1 MAMTNEDLEA
11 RDGREI
17 ASEVGPGW
25 VSEGPASSIRRHA
38 RKDGSLIDVEIRGHV
53 IDYHG
58 RRAQISLMIDVT
70 EQRQLEAQ
78 LREAAKIEAVGQL
91 AGGIAHD
98 FNNVLTAV
106 NGYADLLATE
116 LGDDPRAED
125 AREIGRAGHR
135 AVELTR
141 QLLAFARRQKLAPRP
156 VDVNAVVANVIPM
169 LMRLISED
177 ITLVTCPAD
186 GPAVV
191 EVDPSQLEQV
201 LVNLAINARDA
212 MPGGGQLTIATAIQ
226 KADYRRR
233 HHLRGPAVL
242 LTVADSG
249 SGMSRD
255 VLSRI
260 FEPFFTTKAL
270 TGTGLGLATVHGIV
284 SQSGGEIWADSS
296 VGKGTT
302 FSILLPRSD
311 RHPMAAPEIP
321 QRLVSSDAG
330 STILVVEDDPEVRR
344 FAVRTLEHHGHNV
357 LVAASPSQGMAL
369 AESGDRIDLLLTD
382 LVMPGGSG
390 RDLAHRLLALRPELA
405 VLFMSGYEAEHAIDL
420 TEDGRSGFLAKPF
433 GPDQLI
439 TRVREALSR

>member
-1 MAMTNEDLEA
+1 M
-11 RDGREI
+11 
-17 ASEVGPGW
+17 
-25 VSEGPASSIRRHA
+25 
-38 RKDGSLIDVEIRGHV
+38 
-53 IDYHG
+53 
-58 RRAQISLMIDVT
+58 
-70 EQRQLEAQ
+70 
-78 LREAAKIEAVGQL
+78 REAAKIEAVGQL

-125 AREIGRAGHR
+125 AREIVRAGHR
-135 AVELTR
+135 AAELTR

-156 VDVNAVVANVIPM
+156 VDVNAVVANVVPM

-242 LTVADSG
+242 LTVSDSG

-284 SQSGGEIWADSS
+284 SQSGGEIWAESS

-311 RHPMAAPEIP
+311 RHPMAAPRGTP
-321 QRLVSSDAG
+321 A
-330 STILVVEDDPEVRR
+330 
-344 FAVRTLEHHGHNV
+344 
-357 LVAASPSQGMAL
+357 
-369 AESGDRIDLLLTD
+369 
-382 LVMPGGSG
+382 PG
-390 RDLAHRLLALRPELA
+390 
-405 VLFMSGYEAEHAIDL
+405 F
-420 TEDGRSGFLAKPF
+420 
-433 GPDQLI
+433 Q
-439 TRVREALSR
+439 